1 MKMMLFAVL
10 ERGRDTDALYSTL
23 IADGYNGTLIKTQS
37 LKHVLQ
43 NEDLSKAAALSL
55 SEIAEDTHEPG
66 QNSTMFLIVDQE
78 KLPRL
83 QEDIRRLSGN
93 FKKIHGAM
101 FVVPIQGFE
110 GSF

>member
-1 MKMMLFAVL
+1 MLFAVL
-10 ERGRDTDALYSTL
+10 ERGRETDALYATL

-43 NEDLSKAAALSL
+43 NEDLAKAAALSL
-55 SEIAEDTHEPG
+55 SDIAENTHEPG
-66 QNSTMFLIVDQE
+66 QNSTMFVIVEQE

-83 QEDIRRLSGN
+83 QDDIRRLSGN
-93 FKKIHGAM
+93 FQKIHGAM
-101 FVVPIQGFE
+101 FVVPIQDFE